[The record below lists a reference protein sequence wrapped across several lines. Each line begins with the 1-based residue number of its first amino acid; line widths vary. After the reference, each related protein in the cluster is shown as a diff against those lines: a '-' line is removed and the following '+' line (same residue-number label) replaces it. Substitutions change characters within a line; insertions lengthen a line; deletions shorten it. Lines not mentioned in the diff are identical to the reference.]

1 MPTWNSV
8 CKTFQVHPRRYALF
22 LAVIFLFNCIDAH
35 SQNLGHKLPGLLGL
49 DAVKIPE
56 PGLYLLDRAARFEA
70 GELRDRNG
78 DLVPTGPLDLVVSA
92 NSFGISYTKR
102 ISSGM
107 TFLTMTA
114 GGPIARVKIGVA
126 NRPDADLDRFGMGDF
141 YIQPVRLGWRRD
153 KFDVITG
160 YGIYLPPDRSALA
173 GGSGTSS
180 GNVTHEFSGGASR
193 YFAGKS
199 YFVTALAS
207 YQLNMRQRGIDITR
221 GDTFQ
226 IVGGAGTRLFGQ
238 MLETGLASFAL
249 WQVRDDR
256 GTGLPPVLRGLSDR
270 VYGLGPEAA
279 IFIKPIRGQVRVRYE
294 WDVGVRSRPQGSI
307 LVIGFNLLIHAPK
320 QPGP

>member
-1 MPTWNSV
+1 V
-8 CKTFQVHPRRYALF
+8 RPRRCF
-22 LAVIFLFNCIDAH
+22 PFIAVILLLNCINAY

-49 DAVKIPE
+49 DAGRIPE
-56 PGLYLLDRAARFEA
+56 PGLYFVDRAVRFEA

-78 DLVPTGPLDLVVSA
+78 ERLPTGPLDLVASA
-92 NSFGISYTKR
+92 NSFGISYTTR
-102 ISSGM
+102 ISSGT

-114 GGPIARVKIGVA
+114 GGSTARVKTNIP
-126 NRPDADLDRFGMGDF
+126 NRPEEDLDRFGIGDF
-141 YIQPVRLGWRRD
+141 YIQPVRLGWR
-153 KFDVITG
+153 KEHFELVTG
-160 YGIYLPPDRSALA
+160 YGIYLPTGRSILA

-193 YFAGKS
+193 DFADRT

-221 GDTFQ
+221 GDMFQ

-238 MLETGLASFAL
+238 LLETGLASYAL

-256 GTGLPPVLRGLSDR
+256 GTALPPVLRGLSDR

-294 WDVGVRSRPQGSI
+294 WDRGVRSRPQGSI
-307 LVIGFNLLIHAPK
+307 LVVGLNLLIHAPK
-320 QPGP
+320 QPNP